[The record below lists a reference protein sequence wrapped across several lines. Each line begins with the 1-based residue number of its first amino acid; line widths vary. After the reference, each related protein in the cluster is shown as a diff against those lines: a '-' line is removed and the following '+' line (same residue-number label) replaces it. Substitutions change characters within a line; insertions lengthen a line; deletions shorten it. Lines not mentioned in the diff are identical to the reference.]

1 MGEKKQGGLK
11 MIDFNIIKKALKVA
25 WIPRSQARSDAW
37 WKIIPETALE
47 NLGGI
52 LFLSQCNND
61 FK

>member
-25 WIPRSQARSDAW
+25 WIQRSQARSDAW